1 MENKT
6 KYITPFIMLFA
17 GALAAIIM
25 LVKQYELYR
34 MLWTLLIVLV
44 VFYVIGDVVRYLY
57 ASIRP
62 KIIPVDDLDEMVA
75 LAARGQQIE
84 ESSEEEAEDE
94 NAFDESTDSEESE
107 HEENAAD
114 SEEAYGD
121 SDSSEAAGE
130 DEEYTD
136 EKLDEM

>member
-84 ESSEEEAEDE
+84 ESSETEDE
-94 NAFDESTDSEESE
+94 NAFDESADSEESE

-121 SDSSEAAGE
+121 SDSSEATGE